1 MAVQQLTT
9 AVGPIVAIPVSTNP
23 MMKEMQ
29 RLPGKIISIYCIV
42 GIGANQDNTIHR
54 EKNAAQFELLSNG
67 VKVSMTLKT
76 LKLITMLV
84 PYSNISYIALE
95 E

>member
-1 MAVQQLTT
+1 MAIQQQTT
-9 AVGPIVAIPVSTNP
+9 MPALSTATAGQRICTPVP
-23 MMKEMQ
+23 
-29 RLPGKIISIYCIV
+29 KIISIYCIV

-54 EKNAAQFELLSNG
+54 EKHVAQFEMQPVG

-76 LKLITMLV
+76 LKRVHMLV
-84 PYSNISYIALE
+84 PYSNIREIVLE